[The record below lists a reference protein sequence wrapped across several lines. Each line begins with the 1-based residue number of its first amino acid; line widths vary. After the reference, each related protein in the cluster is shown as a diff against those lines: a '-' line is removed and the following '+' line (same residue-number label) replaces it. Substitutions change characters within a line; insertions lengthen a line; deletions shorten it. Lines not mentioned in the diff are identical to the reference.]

1 LERVLEIKRDP
12 ITHVPFLEEVVKVCI
27 NWDYASQ
34 TATLFFLTSDDQ
46 LMEDGSNLVNHFWR
60 VLSVNF
66 EREIREAT
74 KGNTVRKG
82 T

>member
-1 LERVLEIKRDP
+1 MHQLGLC
-12 ITHVPFLEEVVKVCI
+12 LSNC
-27 NWDYASQ
+27 NS
-34 TATLFFLTSDDQ
+34 FFLTSDDQ

-74 KGNTVRKG
+74 KGNTVRKV

>member
-1 LERVLEIKRDP
+1 
-12 ITHVPFLEEVVKVCI
+12 
-27 NWDYASQ
+27 
-34 TATLFFLTSDDQ
+34 
-46 LMEDGSNLVNHFWR
+46 MEDGSSLVNHFWR

-74 KGNTVRKG
+74 KGTVLARLYFAL

>member
-1 LERVLEIKRDP
+1 
-12 ITHVPFLEEVVKVCI
+12 
-27 NWDYASQ
+27 
-34 TATLFFLTSDDQ
+34 
-46 LMEDGSNLVNHFWR
+46 MEDGSNLVNHFWR